1 MIILTTRKTITTIAS
16 TTTTKTLKIGCQ
28 LWHILLHYFL
38 VSNYFW
44 MFCEGLYL
52 HTLLVV
58 AFVSENKI
66 LKWFYL
72 LGWLTPI
79 PITVAYAYNRSYDE
93 YYTNL

>member
-1 MIILTTRKTITTIAS
+1 M
-16 TTTTKTLKIGCQ
+16 
-28 LWHILLHYFL
+28 HILLHYFL

-52 HTLLVV
+52 HTLLVI
-58 AFVSENKI
+58 AFVSEDKI

-79 PITVAYAYNRSYDE
+79 PITLTYAYNRSYDD

>member
-1 MIILTTRKTITTIAS
+1 
-16 TTTTKTLKIGCQ
+16 
-28 LWHILLHYFL
+28 
-38 VSNYFW
+38 

-72 LGWLTPI
+72 LGWLTPV
-79 PITVAYAYNRSYDE
+79 PITLAYAYNRSYDD